1 MTIDAWSRTL
11 VGILDKFF
19 QIDDDIES
27 GRGLYVF
34 RQKLRGL
41 EGMRVDSGFS
51 ETLGLDVIKYY
62 LRHVLGEKTLR
73 RRFPHGRN
81 DVLCDAA
88 YAEYSL

>member
-1 MTIDAWSRTL
+1 MEAGNLGRLMTIDAWSRTL

-41 EGMRVDSGFS
+41 EGMQAIQDS
-51 ETLGLDVIKYY
+51 
-62 LRHVLGEKTLR
+62 LRL
-73 RRFPHGRN
+73 
-81 DVLCDAA
+81 
-88 YAEYSL
+88 